1 MILRFRDHVRGHWDF
16 GLYAPEFFFR
26 GPTVYLYPIKMSTL
40 DNSSVAI
47 WNEQE
52 MIAQL
57 LSGDTA
63 AFSGL
68 YDRYSGALYGLI
80 LNIVENEADAENLLQ
95 DAFVKIWRNFRYFDP
110 EKGRLFTFLAT
121 IARRTALDFIRS
133 AYKSNQK
140 MIQTTDAAVSIE
152 APNPE
157 MAKMDFIGMD
167 SLLSKLKPEQREIID
182 LIYFQGLTQQEVSDE
197 LQLPLGTV
205 KSRCR
210 ATLLHLR
217 TVLEVN

>member
-1 MILRFRDHVRGHWDF
+1 MGNPLTSEWR
-16 GLYAPEFFFR
+16 
-26 GPTVYLYPIKMSTL
+26 
-40 DNSSVAI
+40 
-47 WNEQE
+47 EQE
-52 MIAQL
+52 AIQQL
-57 LSGDTA
+57 LAGDKQ
-63 AFSGL
+63 AFSDL
-68 YDRYSGALYGLI
+68 YDRYSEALYGLI
-80 LNIVENEADAENLLQ
+80 LNIVANEADAENLLQ
-95 DAFVKIWRNFRYFDP
+95 DAFVKIWRNLKLFDP

-133 AYKSNQK
+133 AFKSNQK
-140 MIQTTDAAVSIE
+140 MIQNTDAAVSIE
-152 APNPE
+152 SPNSE
-157 MAKMDFIGMD
+157 MAKIDFIGLD
-167 SLLSKLKPEQREIID
+167 SLLEKLKPEQREIID

>member
-1 MILRFRDHVRGHWDF
+1 M
-16 GLYAPEFFFR
+16 
-26 GPTVYLYPIKMSTL
+26 
-40 DNSSVAI
+40 DNSSVTI

-52 MIAQL
+52 AVAQL
-57 LSGDTA
+57 LAGDTA
-63 AFSGL
+63 AFSRL

-80 LNIVENEADAENLLQ
+80 LSIVEHEADAENLLQ
-95 DAFVKIWRNFRYFDP
+95 DAFVKIWRNIKYFDP

-121 IARRTALDFIRS
+121 IARRMALDFIRS

-140 MIQTTDAAVSIE
+140 MIQSTDAAVSVE
-152 APNPE
+152 APNSE
-157 MAKMDFIGMD
+157 IAKVDFIGME

-182 LIYFQGLTQQEVSDE
+182 LIYFQGLTQQEVSDA

-210 ATLLHLR
+210 TTLLHLR

>member
-1 MILRFRDHVRGHWDF
+1 
-16 GLYAPEFFFR
+16 
-26 GPTVYLYPIKMSTL
+26 MSTL

-52 MIAQL
+52 VIAQL
-57 LSGDTA
+57 HAGDTV
-63 AFSGL
+63 AFSLL
-68 YDRYSGALYGLI
+68 YDRYSSALYGMI
-80 LNIVENEADAENLLQ
+80 LNIVEHEGDAENLLQ
-95 DAFVKIWRNFRYFDP
+95 DAFVKIWRNFKYFDP

-140 MIQTTDAAVSIE
+140 MIQNTDAAVSIE
-152 APNPE
+152 SPDPE
-157 MAKMDFIGMD
+157 MAKTDFIGVD
-167 SLLSKLKPEQREIID
+167 SLLLKLKPEQREIID

-210 ATLLHLR
+210 ATLLYLR
-217 TVLEVN
+217 TVLEVT

>member
-1 MILRFRDHVRGHWDF
+1 M
-16 GLYAPEFFFR
+16 
-26 GPTVYLYPIKMSTL
+26 
-40 DNSSVAI
+40 DNPSAAI

-95 DAFVKIWRNFRYFDP
+95 DAFVKIWRNFKYFDP
-110 EKGRLFTFLAT
+110 EKGRLFTFLAI
-121 IARRTALDFIRS
+121 IARRAALDFIRS
-133 AYKSNQK
+133 AYKSNQRI
-140 MIQTTDAAVSIE
+140 IQTTDAAVSIE
-152 APNPE
+152 SPSPE
-157 MAKMDFIGMD
+157 MAKVDFIGLD
-167 SLLSKLKPEQREIID
+167 ALLLKLKPEQREIID
-182 LIYFQGLTQQEVSDE
+182 LIYFQGLTQQEVSDA

-210 ATLLHLR
+210 TTLLHLR
-217 TVLEVN
+217 TILEVN